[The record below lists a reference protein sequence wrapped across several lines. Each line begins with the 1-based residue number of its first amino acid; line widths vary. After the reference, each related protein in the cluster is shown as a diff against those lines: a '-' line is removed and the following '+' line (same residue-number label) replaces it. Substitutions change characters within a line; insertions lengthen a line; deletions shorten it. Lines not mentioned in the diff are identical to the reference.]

1 MTEGE
6 GENSLEGLDLRDVVV
21 DEVAVVSFGRVC
33 LEGCDLRGLDDGGDC
48 VEEVSLG
55 WFRRTGF

>member
-21 DEVAVVSFGRVC
+21 DEVAVVSFGSVC
-33 LEGCDLRGLDDGGDC
+33 LEGCALRGFDGGDC
-48 VEEVSLG
+48 MEEESLG